1 VVICLEQGADLHMA
15 QLMPLPLTLSCF
27 SKVQIGFT
35 FLVLAHLGSPGKRA
49 VKRVCVCVCV
59 CVCVLKPSF
68 NDSVNLL
75 HMLTFGIRPP
85 HAALLCAVQQ
95 SINISCRPGHSS
107 EPCSCGPCCDRRT
120 PDSSVN
126 YMLAVASRPYA
137 RSTMRYMTSVSFQ
150 QLRTL
155 STINS
160 RHFTFNTTRG
170 WSSCTPTATY
180 SARTV
185 V

>member
-1 VVICLEQGADLHMA
+1 MVICLEQGADLHMA

-35 FLVLAHLGSPGKRA
+35 FLVSAHLGNPGKRA
-49 VKRVCVCVCV
+49 VKRVCV

-95 SINISCRPGHSS
+95 PINISCRPGHSS

-160 RHFTFNTTRG
+160 RHFTFSTTRG